1 MASELISTDISTV
14 SEVVRKVRDGYLTR
28 RTLPRQYREGQL
40 RALQRM
46 LTENKQRW
54 MDAFVKDLNKCEME
68 VVLMEYGFCL
78 NDITHTLNHL
88 DSWMAPRRV
97 EKDFANQFNDLYT
110 YPEPYGVALVIG
122 AWNYPLQLTVS
133 PLIGAIAAGNA
144 CIIKPSELSVAIS
157 NLLVEL
163 IPQYLDKDCYLV
175 ISGGV
180 DVSQAVL
187 KERFDYIFY
196 TGSTP
201 VGKLVMKQA
210 AENLT
215 PVTLELGGKSPCLVL
230 GDANVEVAANRIVW
244 GKCINAGQT
253 CIAPDYILCHREKQD
268 KLVEACKK
276 AITEFYGQ
284 DPKGN
289 KDYGKIINRRHFDRL
304 MSLIRSTR
312 GNVVFGGDADEQ
324 KLKINPTLITD
335 VTPGDSTMQEEIFG
349 PILPIIAINNMEEAI
364 EIINSREKP
373 LAMYVFSESKRTLNR
388 VIRET
393 SAGGVCHN
401 DTLMHAGAG
410 TLPFGGVGHSGLG
423 AYHGKFSF
431 DTFTHQKPVLSTSTG
446 LEVVNKLVRYPP
458 WTQRKLQILGWVL
471 SPSQKRISFWPYLC
485 LVLLVAGMALAVQ
498 TYGFP
503 SWLYKLKPN

>member
-1 MASELISTDISTV
+1 MAL
-14 SEVVRKVRDGYLTR
+14 
-28 RTLPRQYREGQL
+28 
-40 RALQRM
+40 
-46 LTENKQRW
+46 
-54 MDAFVKDLNKCEME
+54 
-68 VVLMEYGFCL
+68 
-78 NDITHTLNHL
+78 
-88 DSWMAPRRV
+88 RRV
-97 EKDFANQFNDLYT
+97 EKEFANQFNDLYT

-157 NLLVEL
+157 NLLAEL
-163 IPQYLDKDCYLV
+163 IPQYLDKDCYSV

-253 CIAPDYILCHREKQD
+253 CIAPDYILCQREKQD

-304 MSLIRSTR
+304 MSLIHSTR
-312 GNVVFGGDADEQ
+312 GNVVFGGDVDEQ

-349 PILPIIAINNMEEAI
+349 THP
-364 EIINSREKP
+364 S
-373 LAMYVFSESKRTLNR
+373 
-388 VIRET
+388 
-393 SAGGVCHN
+393 H
-401 DTLMHAGAG
+401 
-410 TLPFGGVGHSGLG
+410 HS
-423 AYHGKFSF
+423 Y
-431 DTFTHQKPVLSTSTG
+431 Q
-446 LEVVNKLVRYPP
+446 
-458 WTQRKLQILGWVL
+458 
-471 SPSQKRISFWPYLC
+471 
-485 LVLLVAGMALAVQ
+485 
-498 TYGFP
+498 
-503 SWLYKLKPN
+503 